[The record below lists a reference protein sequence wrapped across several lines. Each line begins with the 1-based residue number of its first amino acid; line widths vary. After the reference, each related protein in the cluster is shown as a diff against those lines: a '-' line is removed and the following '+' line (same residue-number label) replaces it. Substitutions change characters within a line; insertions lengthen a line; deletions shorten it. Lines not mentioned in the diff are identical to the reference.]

1 MSFFNETIVTK
12 KLRNIIDTFF
22 RKCQKMNTG
31 FIYLDTLFVPQI
43 LKQYAKGIIAKYFLQ
58 FKTISLQKDRKNLV
72 LLLLKSKFE

>member
-1 MSFFNETIVTK
+1 
-12 KLRNIIDTFF
+12 
-22 RKCQKMNTG
+22 MNTG
-31 FIYLDTLFVPQI
+31 FIYLDTLIVPQI